1 MYSVEAVGRLLQVR
15 LASPLDAESAAR
27 FVEKSRLLM
36 LTARE
41 KVVTASDLR
50 QLTVL
55 SPEVA
60 DFMTTLMVRNGPKIE
75 RSSFLVVNLQS
86 SLGMQLV
93 RMMSAS
99 KSPGRRVFDRAD
111 EAASYLEEVLT
122 EPERLA
128 LRKFLA

>member
-1 MYSVEAVGRLLQVR
+1 VFRWESDAWFLVADGERGRVR
-15 LASPLDAESAAR
+15 LPFCNHEDP
-27 FVEKSRLLM
+27 
-36 LTARE
+36 
-41 KVVTASDLR
+41 VTVSDLR

-60 DFMTTLMVRNGPKIE
+60 DFMTTLLVRNGPKIE
-75 RSSFLVVNLQS
+75 RSAFLVTNLQS

-99 KSPGRRVFDRAD
+99 KSQGRRVFDRAD
-111 EAASYLEEVLT
+111 QAASYVEEVLT